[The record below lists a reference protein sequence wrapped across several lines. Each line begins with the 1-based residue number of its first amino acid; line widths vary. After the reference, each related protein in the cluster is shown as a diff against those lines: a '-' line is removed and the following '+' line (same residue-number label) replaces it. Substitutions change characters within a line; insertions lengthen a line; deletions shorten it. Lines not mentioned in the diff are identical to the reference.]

1 MLESFAEILAVGGKS
16 NSLGRT
22 NEVIERVLDNKH
34 LLNELYTCV
43 FNDDAW
49 VRMRAMDAIEKICRQ
64 HPDWLL
70 PYIDRFQRDLAPSDQ
85 PSVQWHL
92 AQIYGQVDLNAAQKQ
107 IAIQWLKDR
116 LSTTATD
123 WIVTA
128 NAMAT
133 LVQFANDGSV
143 PKDTTV
149 SLLERQQTHRSK
161 SVVRKAK
168 KLLSELL

>member
-34 LLNELYTCV
+34 LLDELYTCV
-43 FNDDAW
+43 FSDDAW

-70 PYIDRFQRDLAPSDQ
+70 PYIDRFQRDLALSDQ

-128 NAMAT
+128 NAMTT
-133 LVQFANDGSV
+133 LVQFTNDGSV
-143 PKDTTV
+143 PKDVTV
-149 SLLERQQTHRSK
+149 LLLKLQQTHRSK

-168 KLLSELL
+168 KLLSGLL